1 MCYYSLLQQKTNPRI
16 RPRIR
21 MKSHSLKRHYAIGG
35 SATMTPDQRK
45 RTWRMRPVDSR
56 PSSAWL
62 LWLRL
67 QPWRMCTGKLGNLS
81 ISWPWWCVSV
91 DNKHLCACSRAQ
103 RAVSIPTEGQVKDMA
118 PVLISCADQWGVS
131 LARDGF
137 SPDWAYVR
145 TCWGL
150 ILDPRPKM
158 PGERANESERD
169 WKGMR
174 EALSRMKMFYPRS
187 FYTQPHPPSLSLTP
201 SGPWG
206 SQFWSLRLFPLVAP
220 DQLSDFTICKKWL
233 LFKVKFCLQKVH
245 LKQVLPLL
253 SFSVFM
259 FLFLVSF
266 IAQTSFSHSSV
277 HLLSVRGTFCGFLPP
292 FLALNLTKRERMSVF
307 RLLNLSLIPHKPVQ
321 ICSLHRS
328 TTFTFIMHSWCL
340 DASFFQAMTLN
351 VSGASVD
358 DSCSVINHLFSTHRE
373 QRRVGGG
380 SRMFARAALQSM
392 SRVQN

>member
-1 MCYYSLLQQKTNPRI
+1 MLGPYTWPSA
-16 RPRIR
+16 
-21 MKSHSLKRHYAIGG
+21 SDAGG
-35 SATMTPDQRK
+35 K
-45 RTWRMRPVDSR
+45 
-56 PSSAWL
+56 
-62 LWLRL
+62 
-67 QPWRMCTGKLGNLS
+67 
-81 ISWPWWCVSV
+81 
-91 DNKHLCACSRAQ
+91 
-103 RAVSIPTEGQVKDMA
+103 
-118 PVLISCADQWGVS
+118 
-131 LARDGF
+131 
-137 SPDWAYVR
+137 
-145 TCWGL
+145 
-150 ILDPRPKM
+150 
-158 PGERANESERD
+158 SERE
-169 WKGMR
+169 R
-174 EALSRMKMFYPRS
+174 ERLERDEGSSEPDEDVLSQKLSP
-187 FYTQPHPPSLSLTP
+187 YTQPHPPSLSLTP

-358 DSCSVINHLFSTHRE
+358 DSCSEINHLFSTHRE
-373 QRRVGGG
+373 QRRVGGEAGCLRELRCIRWAG
-380 SRMFARAALQSM
+380 SKISTRKALNILLYLHYRSKDWDL
-392 SRVQN
+392 